1 MLPATFHLAKSTSS
15 VEAYSAALQRGCKCL
30 EIDCWSGD
38 GDSIV
43 VYHGYTLTTRI
54 DFADVVQC
62 IGQYLDEHPN
72 TFPIILSLEVHCSLA
87 AQRQMAALLEKVFG
101 ERLYVPKEEDT
112 VTCLPSPNALRGM
125 VVIKGKRPQSP
136 SEALGST
143 SFSDDNS
150 IGERAVDPYDQAL
163 DDSSLLACN
172 SRDSGPLNNA
182 ADASK
187 IDPELAR
194 ITLFHGCAFHNF
206 ERSLQSSPSH
216 MHSMNEAALSKIL
229 NRNPAGTML
238 WKQYNRSHI
247 TRIYPNGSRV
257 DSSNFS
263 PLLSWTL
270 GCQMVSLNFQTT
282 DSPLIINDGLF
293 RQNGGCGYVLKSDE
307 LRDVHGTLSTQS
319 TSTKTMRT
327 IRIRVVSG
335 SCLPKPDGKP
345 KGECIDPYVR
355 VRIHDVIQASNAN
368 ITKSGVAE
376 SNGRYGASSLLPRAS
391 SPIHQVTTTHTTR
404 YVLDNGYSPVWR
416 ENSWA
421 EFKVYDDLAMIQF
434 SVLDSDYVA
443 DDRVGESA
451 ILVKSLQPGYRCVPL
466 YDKSGSRS
474 GPYGM
479 ASLLVEFDCPRPT
492 P

>member
-1 MLPATFHLAKSTSS
+1 
-15 VEAYSAALQRGCKCL
+15 
-30 EIDCWSGD
+30 
-38 GDSIV
+38 
-43 VYHGYTLTTRI
+43 
-54 DFADVVQC
+54 
-62 IGQYLDEHPN
+62 
-72 TFPIILSLEVHCSLA
+72 
-87 AQRQMAALLEKVFG
+87 MAALLQNMFG
-101 ERLYVPKEEDT
+101 ERLYTPKDGSI
-112 VTCLPSPNALRGM
+112 VCLPSPNALRGM
-125 VVIKGKRPQSP
+125 VLIKGKRPP
-136 SEALGST
+136 HDSEALGST
-143 SFSDDNS
+143 SFSDDS
-150 IGERAVDPYDQAL
+150 SVGERAIDPYDQAL
-163 DDSSLLACN
+163 EGSSLLPCN
-172 SRDSGPLNNA
+172 SRDNEQLNNA
-182 ADASK
+182 VGASK
-187 IDPELAR
+187 IAPELAR

-206 ERSLQSSPSH
+206 EKSFQSSPSH

-229 NRNPAGTML
+229 SRNPASTML

-293 RQNGGCGYVLKSDE
+293 RQNGGCGFVLKSDE
-307 LRDVHGTLSTQS
+307 LRHVHDDLSKQS

-355 VRIHDVIQASNAN
+355 VRIHDIVQASNAN
-368 ITKSGVAE
+368 ITKSGVEE
-376 SNGRYGASSLLPRAS
+376 SNGRYGVSSLIPRTS
-391 SPIHQVTTTHTTR
+391 NPIHQVATTHTTR

-421 EFKVYDDLAMIQF
+421 EFKVYNDLAMVQF

-451 ILVKSLQPGYRCVPL
+451 VPVKSLRPGYRNIPL

-479 ASLLVEFDCPRPT
+479 ASLLVEFDFPSYTLR
-492 P
+492 